1 MCTWI
6 IEKAPLQGSAKGAE
20 GWFELGEAA
29 VYYDHPYHAPFDHVL
44 TVDFAQDQSKPD
56 HRVRVELDYDSARR
70 LIASMQAALDSGVDA
85 HPGEHEHDHEHV
97 EVSAAG

>member
-6 IEKAPLQGSAKGAE
+6 VEKAALSGSAKG
-20 GWFELGEAA
+20 GDTWFELGEAA

-44 TVDFAQDQSKPD
+44 TVDFAHDQTQPD
-56 HRVRVELDYDSARR
+56 QRVRVELDYDSARR

-85 HPGEHEHDHEHV
+85 HAV
-97 EVSAAG
+97 EGVTAG

>member
-6 IEKAPLQGSAKGAE
+6 IEKAALQGSAKGAE
-20 GWFELGEAA
+20 GWFELSEAA

-44 TVDFAQDQSKPD
+44 TVDFARDQTKPD

-70 LIASMQAALDSGVDA
+70 LIASMQAALDSGIDA
-85 HPGEHEHDHEHV
+85 HAVDDV
-97 EVSAAG
+97 EQAHAEVGAAG

>member
-6 IEKAPLQGSAKGAE
+6 VEKATLSGSAKG
-20 GWFELGEAA
+20 GGQWFPLGEAA

-44 TVDFAQDQSKPD
+44 TVDFAHDPAQADQ
-56 HRVRVELDYDSARR
+56 RVRVELDYDSARR

-85 HPGEHEHDHEHV
+85 H
-97 EVSAAG
+97 AAPPAEGVAVG